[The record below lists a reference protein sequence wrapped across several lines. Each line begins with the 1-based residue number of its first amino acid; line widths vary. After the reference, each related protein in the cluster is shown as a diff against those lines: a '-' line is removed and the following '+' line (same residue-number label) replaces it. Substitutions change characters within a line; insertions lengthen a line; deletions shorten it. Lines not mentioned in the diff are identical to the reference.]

1 MARPLN
7 TEFEEFKEFEQ
18 YKEIPTWTLSG
29 EAAH

>member
-7 TEFEEFKEFEQ
+7 TEFEEFKEFEE
-18 YKEIPTWTLSG
+18 YKEILTWTLSG